1 MEKMEKELN
10 ENSNMRELEKELKN
24 LELERKRI
32 QKLIENEKGRLENI
46 IKFHEKLFG
55 WTLSIMTSLILIFFI
70 LKFFIPLLLDNF
82 LDDDIKIENGIVFRT
97 FLVSLVN
104 ITTLPFLCKNLG
116 SSRTKKLHDFF
127 YKSFIVFGLFS
138 LIPFE
143 FLQTPFSEENLPNT
157 LYYLVFLFHSLV
169 SWVVVSNIKVGT
181 DE

>member
-1 MEKMEKELN
+1 MEKEFN
-10 ENSNMRELEKELKN
+10 ENSRRIELEKELEN
-24 LELERKRI
+24 QELEKKRLQI
-32 QKLIENEKGRLENI
+32 KLDKLDSRLKKI
-46 IKFHEKLFG
+46 IKFRENLFG
-55 WTLSIMTSLILIFFI
+55 WTLSIMTSLILISFI

-82 LDDDIKIENGIVFRT
+82 LEDDIKIENGIVFRT